1 MLTYPY
7 QNFYEVMEAN
17 AKNNPKKTAIFMEDH
32 KVSYLLLKQKIDTFA
47 RFLEFSGIKH
57 GERVAMIVSNS
68 VEFVV
73 SLFAITKIG
82 AIAVPL
88 NTFLKKEEFTY
99 ILNDCNAKMLICSAA
114 LSGETKDLLRTTSI
128 EKIIWCDEYAHLDER
143 NYSFN
148 EIETH
153 MDKNVYGTKR
163 PKLDDLAAIV
173 YTSGTTGKPKGAML
187 SYRNFFSNAIAGAES
202 FQITCKDRFIVFLPM
217 FHSFTLSIMVLLPMF
232 TCSSIVIVRSV
243 FPFANVLKQTLL
255 KQVTIFLG
263 VPTLYNAL
271 LKAKIPWYF
280 MWFNK
285 VRIFISGSAPLS
297 EQSLN
302 DFNAKFKKATL
313 LEGYGLSECSPAVC
327 VNRLERQKPLSVGL
341 PLPSYEVKIV
351 NEERMEVKTGEVGE
365 IMVKGDC
372 VMQGYLGYADA
383 TDETILNGW
392 LLTGDLGKKDS
403 DGFIYIVDRKKDLI
417 ISKGINIYPREIEE
431 VIYKYEGVD
440 AVAVIGLRDEQTKDE
455 DVLAFIQPKEDEKLN
470 EIELRSYLKQHLA
483 NFKLPKHIY
492 FVEEL
497 PKNATGKVLK
507 RVLKE
512 KVQSGGI
519 LRKK

>member
-1 MLTYPY
+1 MLSYPY
-7 QNFYEVMEAN
+7 QNFYEVIEAN
-17 AKNNPKKTAIFMEDH
+17 AKNDPKKTAIFIDER
-32 KVSYLLLKQKIDTFA
+32 KVTYLKLKQNIDTFA
-47 RFLEFSGIKH
+47 RFLEFSGIRS
-57 GERVAMIVSNS
+57 GDRVAMIIGNS
-68 VEFVV
+68 EEFVV

-88 NTFLKKEEFTY
+88 NTFLKKEEFEY
-99 ILNDCNAKMLICSAA
+99 ILNDCGARMLISSASFA
-114 LSGETKDLLRTTSI
+114 NETKDLLDMTKI
-128 EKIIWCDEYAHLDER
+128 EKIVWTDKYAHLDER
-143 NYSFN
+143 NYSFT
-148 EIETH
+148 EIDANLESH
-153 MDKNVYGTKR
+153 ERVAKQ
-163 PKLDDLAAIV
+163 PHLDDLACIV

-202 FQITCKDRFIVFLPM
+202 FQVTCKDRFIVFLPM

-302 DFNAKFKKATL
+302 EFNAKFTKATL
-313 LEGYGLSECSPAVC
+313 LEGYGLSECSPAVS
-327 VNRLERQKPLSVGL
+327 VNRLDRQKALSVGL

-351 NEERMEVKTGEVGE
+351 NEEMMEVKVGEVGE

-372 VMQGYLGYADA
+372 VMQGYLNHADA
-383 TDETILNGW
+383 TDETIMNGW
-392 LLTGDLGKKDS
+392 LLTGDLGKKDE

-440 AVAVIGLRDEQTKDE
+440 AVAVIGLRDETKDE
-455 DVLAFIQPKEDEKLN
+455 DVLAFIQPKEGVDLQEM
-470 EIELRSYLKQHLA
+470 ELRHYLKKHLA

-512 KVQSGGI
+512 KVQTGGL

>member
-1 MLTYPY
+1 
-7 QNFYEVMEAN
+7 
-17 AKNNPKKTAIFMEDH
+17 
-32 KVSYLLLKQKIDTFA
+32 
-47 RFLEFSGIKH
+47 
-57 GERVAMIVSNS
+57 
-68 VEFVV
+68 
-73 SLFAITKIG
+73 
-82 AIAVPL
+82 
-88 NTFLKKEEFTY
+88 
-99 ILNDCNAKMLICSAA
+99 
-114 LSGETKDLLRTTSI
+114 
-128 EKIIWCDEYAHLDER
+128 
-143 NYSFN
+143 
-148 EIETH
+148 
-153 MDKNVYGTKR
+153 
-163 PKLDDLAAIV
+163 
-173 YTSGTTGKPKGAML
+173 
-187 SYRNFFSNAIAGAES
+187 
-202 FQITCKDRFIVFLPM
+202 
-217 FHSFTLSIMVLLPMF
+217 MVLLPMF

-302 DFNAKFKKATL
+302 EFNAKFKNATL

-327 VNRLERQKPLSVGL
+327 VNRLDWQKPLSVGL

-351 NEERMEVKTGEVGE
+351 NDEMVEVKTGMIGE

-372 VMQGYLGYADA
+372 VMQGYLNHPDA
-383 TDETILNGW
+383 TDETIINGW
-392 LLTGDLGKKDS
+392 LLTGDLGKKDD

-440 AVAVIGLRDEQTKDE
+440 ATAVIGLRDEATRDE
-455 DVLAFIQPKEDEKLN
+455 EVLAFIQPKEGVDLSEM
-470 EIELRSYLKQHLA
+470 EIRKYLKLHLA

-512 KVQSGGI
+512 KVHEGFF
-519 LRKK
+519 KK

>member
-1 MLTYPY
+1 MLSYPY

-17 AKNNPKKTAIFMEDH
+17 AKNDPKKTAIFIDDR
-32 KVSYLLLKQKIDTFA
+32 KVTYLKLKQNIDTFA
-47 RFLEFSGIKH
+47 RFLEFSGIRS
-57 GERVAMIVSNS
+57 GDRVAMIVGNS
-68 VEFVV
+68 EEFVV

-88 NTFLKKEEFTY
+88 NTFLKKEEFEY
-99 ILNDCNAKMLICSAA
+99 ILNDCDARMLISSASFA
-114 LSGETKDLLRTTSI
+114 NETKNLLDTTKI
-128 EKIIWCDEYAHLDER
+128 EKIVWTDKYQHLDER
-143 NYSFN
+143 NYSFT
-148 EIETH
+148 EIDANLEIH
-153 MDKNVYGTKR
+153 ERLAKR
-163 PKLDDLAAIV
+163 PLLDDLACIV

-187 SYRNFFSNAIAGAES
+187 SYRNFFSNAIAGSIS
-202 FQITCKDRFIVFLPM
+202 FQITEKDRFIVFLPM

-297 EQSLN
+297 EQSLH
-302 DFNAKFKKATL
+302 DFNAKFTKATL
-313 LEGYGLSECSPAVC
+313 LEGYGLSECSPAVS
-327 VNRLERQKPLSVGL
+327 VNRLDRQKALSVGL

-351 NEERMEVKTGEVGE
+351 NEEMMEVKVGEVGE

-372 VMQGYLGYADA
+372 VMQGYLNQSDS
-383 TDETILNGW
+383 TDETIINGW
-392 LLTGDLGKKDS
+392 LLTGDLGKKDE

-431 VIYKYEGVD
+431 VIYKYDGVD
-440 AVAVIGLRDEQTKDE
+440 AVAVIGLRDETKDE
-455 DVLAFIQPKEDEKLN
+455 DVLAFIQPKEGVELQ
-470 EIELRSYLKQHLA
+470 EMELRHYLKKHLA

-512 KVQSGGI
+512 KVQAGGF

>member
-1 MLTYPY
+1 MLSYPY

-17 AKNNPKKTAIFMEDH
+17 AKNAPKKTAIFVDDR
-32 KVSYLLLKQKIDTFA
+32 KVTYAKLKQNIDTFA
-47 RFLEFSGIKH
+47 RFLEFSGIRS
-57 GERVAMIVSNS
+57 GDRVAMIVGNS
-68 VEFVV
+68 EEFVV

-88 NTFLKKEEFTY
+88 NTFLKKEEFEY
-99 ILNDCNAKMLICSAA
+99 ILNDCGARMLISSASFA
-114 LSGETKDLLRTTSI
+114 NETKNLLDSTKI
-128 EKIIWCDEYAHLDER
+128 EKIVWTDKYDNLDER
-143 NYSFN
+143 NYSFT
-148 EIETH
+148 EIDASLETH
-153 MDKNVYGTKR
+153 ERLVKSPR
-163 PKLDDLAAIV
+163 LDDLACIV

-187 SYRNFFSNAIAGAES
+187 SYRNFFSNAIAGSIS
-202 FQITCKDRFIVFLPM
+202 FQITEKDRFIVFLPM

-302 DFNAKFKKATL
+302 EFNAKFKKATL
-313 LEGYGLSECSPAVC
+313 LEGYGLSECSPAVS
-327 VNRLERQKPLSVGL
+327 VNRLDRQKALSVGL

-351 NEERMEVKTGEVGE
+351 NEEMMEVKTGEVGE

-372 VMQGYLGYADA
+372 VMQGYLNHADA
-383 TDETILNGW
+383 TDETIMNGW
-392 LLTGDLGKKDS
+392 LLTGDLGKKDE

-440 AVAVIGLRDEQTKDE
+440 AVAVIGLRDETKDE
-455 DVLAFIQPKEDEKLN
+455 DVLAFIQPKEGVELQ
-470 EIELRSYLKQHLA
+470 EMELRQYLKKHLA

-512 KVQSGGI
+512 KVQAGGF

>member
-1 MLTYPY
+1 MLSYPY

-17 AKNNPKKTAIFMEDH
+17 AKNAPKKAAIFIDDR
-32 KVSYLLLKQKIDTFA
+32 KVTYAKLKQNIDTFA
-47 RFLEFSGIKH
+47 RFLEFSGIRS
-57 GERVAMIVSNS
+57 GDRVAMIVGNS
-68 VEFVV
+68 EEFVV

-88 NTFLKKEEFTY
+88 NTFLKKEEFEY
-99 ILNDCNAKMLICSAA
+99 ILNDCGARMLISSASFA
-114 LSGETKDLLRTTSI
+114 NETKNLLDTTKI
-128 EKIIWCDEYAHLDER
+128 EKIVWTDKYDNLDER
-143 NYSFN
+143 NYSFT
-148 EIETH
+148 EIDASLETH
-153 MDKNVYGTKR
+153 ERLAKSPR
-163 PKLDDLAAIV
+163 LDDLACIV

-187 SYRNFFSNAIAGAES
+187 SYRNFFSNAIAGSIS
-202 FQITCKDRFIVFLPM
+202 FQITEKDRFIVFLPM

-302 DFNAKFKKATL
+302 EFNAKFKKATL
-313 LEGYGLSECSPAVC
+313 LEGYGLSECSPAVS
-327 VNRLERQKPLSVGL
+327 VNRLDRQKALSVGL

-351 NEERMEVKTGEVGE
+351 NEEMMEVKTGEVGE

-372 VMQGYLGYADA
+372 VMQGYLNHADA
-383 TDETILNGW
+383 TDETIMNGW
-392 LLTGDLGKKDS
+392 LLTGDLGKKDE

-440 AVAVIGLRDEQTKDE
+440 AVAVIGLRDETKDE
-455 DVLAFIQPKEDEKLN
+455 DVLAFIQPKEGVELQ
-470 EIELRSYLKQHLA
+470 EMELRQYLKKHLA

-512 KVQSGGI
+512 KVQAGGF

>member
-1 MLTYPY
+1 MLSYPY

-17 AKNNPKKTAIFMEDH
+17 AKNAPKKTAIFIDDR
-32 KVSYLLLKQKIDTFA
+32 KVTYAKLKQNIDTFA
-47 RFLEFSGIKH
+47 RFLEFSGIRS
-57 GERVAMIVSNS
+57 GDRVAMIVGNS
-68 VEFVV
+68 EEFVV

-88 NTFLKKEEFTY
+88 NTFLKKEEFEY
-99 ILNDCNAKMLICSAA
+99 ILNDCGARMLISSASFA
-114 LSGETKDLLRTTSI
+114 NETKNLLDSTKI
-128 EKIIWCDEYAHLDER
+128 EKIVWTDKYDNLDER
-143 NYSFN
+143 NYSFT
-148 EIETH
+148 EIDASLETH
-153 MDKNVYGTKR
+153 ERLVKSPR
-163 PKLDDLAAIV
+163 LDDLACIV

-187 SYRNFFSNAIAGAES
+187 SYRNFFSNAIAGSIS
-202 FQITCKDRFIVFLPM
+202 FQITEKDRFIVFLPM

-302 DFNAKFKKATL
+302 EFNAKFKKATL
-313 LEGYGLSECSPAVC
+313 LEGYGLSECSPAVS
-327 VNRLERQKPLSVGL
+327 VNRLDRQKALSVGL

-351 NEERMEVKTGEVGE
+351 NEEMMEVKTGEVGE

-372 VMQGYLGYADA
+372 VMQGYLNHADA
-383 TDETILNGW
+383 TDETIMNGW
-392 LLTGDLGKKDS
+392 LLTGDLGKKDE

-440 AVAVIGLRDEQTKDE
+440 AVAVIGLRDETKDE
-455 DVLAFIQPKEDEKLN
+455 DVLAFIQPKEGVDLQEM
-470 EIELRSYLKQHLA
+470 ELRQYLKKHLA

-512 KVQSGGI
+512 KVQAGGF

>member
-1 MLTYPY
+1 MLSYPY

-17 AKNNPKKTAIFMEDH
+17 AKNAPKKTAIFVDDR
-32 KVSYLLLKQKIDTFA
+32 KVTYAKLKQNIDTFA
-47 RFLEFSGIKH
+47 RFLEFSGIRS
-57 GERVAMIVSNS
+57 GDRVAMIVGNS
-68 VEFVV
+68 EEFVV

-88 NTFLKKEEFTY
+88 NTFLKKEEFEY
-99 ILNDCNAKMLICSAA
+99 ILNDCGARMLISSASFA
-114 LSGETKDLLRTTSI
+114 NETKNLLDSTKI
-128 EKIIWCDEYAHLDER
+128 EKIVWTDKYDNLDER
-143 NYSFN
+143 NYSFT
-148 EIETH
+148 EIDASLETH
-153 MDKNVYGTKR
+153 ERLVKSPR
-163 PKLDDLAAIV
+163 LDDLACIV

-187 SYRNFFSNAIAGAES
+187 SYRNFFSNAIAGSIS
-202 FQITCKDRFIVFLPM
+202 FQITEKDRFIVFLPM

-302 DFNAKFKKATL
+302 EFNAKFKKATL
-313 LEGYGLSECSPAVC
+313 LEGYGLSECSPAVS
-327 VNRLERQKPLSVGL
+327 VNRLDRQKALSVGL

-351 NEERMEVKTGEVGE
+351 NEEMMEVKTGEVGE

-372 VMQGYLGYADA
+372 VMQGYLNHTDA
-383 TDETILNGW
+383 TDETIMNGW
-392 LLTGDLGKKDS
+392 LLTGDLGKKDE

-440 AVAVIGLRDEQTKDE
+440 AVAVIGLRDETKDE
-455 DVLAFIQPKEDEKLN
+455 DVLAFIQPKEGVELQ
-470 EIELRSYLKQHLA
+470 EMELRQYLKKHLA

-512 KVQSGGI
+512 KVQAGGF

>member
-1 MLTYPY
+1 MLSYPY

-17 AKNNPKKTAIFMEDH
+17 AKNAPKKTAIFIDDR
-32 KVSYLLLKQKIDTFA
+32 KVTYAKLKQNIDTFA
-47 RFLEFSGIKH
+47 RFLEFSGIRS
-57 GERVAMIVSNS
+57 GDRVAMIVGNS
-68 VEFVV
+68 EEFVV

-88 NTFLKKEEFTY
+88 NTFLKKEEFEY
-99 ILNDCNAKMLICSAA
+99 ILNDCGARMLISSASFA
-114 LSGETKDLLRTTSI
+114 NETKNLLDSTKI
-128 EKIIWCDEYAHLDER
+128 EKIVWTDKYDNLDER
-143 NYSFN
+143 NYSFT
-148 EIETH
+148 EIDASLETH
-153 MDKNVYGTKR
+153 ERLVKSPR
-163 PKLDDLAAIV
+163 LDDLACIV

-187 SYRNFFSNAIAGAES
+187 SYRNFFSNAIAGSIS
-202 FQITCKDRFIVFLPM
+202 FQITEKDRFIVFLPM

-302 DFNAKFKKATL
+302 EFNAKFKKATL
-313 LEGYGLSECSPAVC
+313 LEGYGLSECSPAVS
-327 VNRLERQKPLSVGL
+327 VNRLDRQKALSVGL

-351 NEERMEVKTGEVGE
+351 NEEMMEVKTGEVGE

-372 VMQGYLGYADA
+372 VMQGYLNHADA
-383 TDETILNGW
+383 TDETIMNGW
-392 LLTGDLGKKDS
+392 LLTGDLGKKDE

-440 AVAVIGLRDEQTKDE
+440 AVAVIGLRDETKDE
-455 DVLAFIQPKEDEKLN
+455 DVLAFIQPKEGVELQ
-470 EIELRSYLKQHLA
+470 EMELRQYLKKHLA

-512 KVQSGGI
+512 KVQAGGF

>member
-1 MLTYPY
+1 MLSYPY

-17 AKNNPKKTAIFMEDH
+17 AKNAPKKTAIFVDDR
-32 KVSYLLLKQKIDTFA
+32 KVTYVKLKQNIDTFA
-47 RFLEFSGIKH
+47 RFLEFSGIRS
-57 GERVAMIVSNS
+57 GDRVAMIVGNS
-68 VEFVV
+68 EEFVV

-88 NTFLKKEEFTY
+88 NTFLKKEEFEY
-99 ILNDCNAKMLICSAA
+99 ILNDCGARMLISSASFA
-114 LSGETKDLLRTTSI
+114 NETKNLLDTTKI
-128 EKIIWCDEYAHLDER
+128 EKIVWTDKYDNLDER
-143 NYSFN
+143 NYSFT
-148 EIETH
+148 EIDASLETH
-153 MDKNVYGTKR
+153 ERLAKK
-163 PKLDDLAAIV
+163 PCLDDLACIV

-187 SYRNFFSNAIAGAES
+187 SYRNFFSNAIAGSIS
-202 FQITCKDRFIVFLPM
+202 FQITEKDRFIVFLPM

-302 DFNAKFKKATL
+302 EFNAKFKKATL
-313 LEGYGLSECSPAVC
+313 LEGYGLSECSPAVS
-327 VNRLERQKPLSVGL
+327 VNRLDRQKALSVGL

-351 NEERMEVKTGEVGE
+351 NEEMMEVKTGEVGE

-372 VMQGYLGYADA
+372 VMQGYLNHADA
-383 TDETILNGW
+383 TDETIMNGW
-392 LLTGDLGKKDS
+392 LLTGDLGKKDE

-440 AVAVIGLRDEQTKDE
+440 AVAVIGLRDETKDE
-455 DVLAFIQPKEDEKLN
+455 DVLAFIQPKEGVELQ
-470 EIELRSYLKQHLA
+470 EMELRQYLKKHLA

-507 RVLKE
+507 RILKE
-512 KVQSGGI
+512 KVQAGGF

>member
-1 MLTYPY
+1 MLSYPY

-17 AKNNPKKTAIFMEDH
+17 AKNAPKKTAIFIDDR
-32 KVSYLLLKQKIDTFA
+32 KVTYAKLKQNIDTFA
-47 RFLEFSGIKH
+47 RFLEFSGIRS
-57 GERVAMIVSNS
+57 GDRVAMIVGNS
-68 VEFVV
+68 EEFVV

-88 NTFLKKEEFTY
+88 NTFLKKEEFEY
-99 ILNDCNAKMLICSAA
+99 ILNDCDARMLISSASFA
-114 LSGETKDLLRTTSI
+114 NETKNLLDSTKI
-128 EKIIWCDEYAHLDER
+128 EKIVWTDKYDNLDER
-143 NYSFN
+143 NYSFT
-148 EIETH
+148 EIDASLETH
-153 MDKNVYGTKR
+153 ERLEKR
-163 PKLDDLAAIV
+163 PLLDDLACIV

-187 SYRNFFSNAIAGAES
+187 SYRNFFSNAIAGSIS
-202 FQITCKDRFIVFLPM
+202 FQITEKDRFIVFLPM

-302 DFNAKFKKATL
+302 EFNAKFKKATL
-313 LEGYGLSECSPAVC
+313 LEGYGLSECSPAVS
-327 VNRLERQKPLSVGL
+327 VNRLDRQKALSVGL

-351 NEERMEVKTGEVGE
+351 NEEMMEVKTGEVGE

-372 VMQGYLGYADA
+372 VMQGYLNHADA
-383 TDETILNGW
+383 TDETIMNGW
-392 LLTGDLGKKDS
+392 LLTGDLGKKDE

-440 AVAVIGLRDEQTKDE
+440 AVAVIGLRDETKDE
-455 DVLAFIQPKEDEKLN
+455 DVLAFIQPKEGVELQ
-470 EIELRSYLKQHLA
+470 EMELRQYLKKHLA

-512 KVQSGGI
+512 KVQAGGF

>member
-1 MLTYPY
+1 MLNYTYH
-7 QNFYEVMEAN
+7 NFYEIIEAN
-17 AKNNPKKTAIFMEDH
+17 VKKAPNKTAIFIDDR
-32 KVSYLLLKQKIDTFA
+32 KISYFKLKQNIDTFA
-47 RFLEFSGIKH
+47 RFLEFSGIRAK
-57 GERVAMIVSNS
+57 ERVAMIVSNS
-68 VEFVV
+68 EEFLV

-88 NTFLKKEEFTY
+88 NTFLKKEEFEY
-99 ILNDCNAKMLICSAA
+99 ILNDCGAKLLISSAA
-114 LSGETKDLLRTTSI
+114 FAKETAALFETTSV
-128 EKIIWCDEYAHLDER
+128 EKIVWTDKYERLDER
-143 NYSFN
+143 NYSFS
-148 EIETH
+148 EIETSFETFEH
-153 MDKNVYGTKR
+153 LASR
-163 PKLDDLAAIV
+163 PSLDDTACIV

-187 SYRNFFSNAIAGAES
+187 SYRNIFSNSIGGAES
-202 FQITCKDRFIVFLPM
+202 FQITEKDRFIVFLPM
-217 FHSFTLSIMVLLPMF
+217 FHSFTLSIMVLLPMYA
-232 TCSSIVIVRSV
+232 CSSLVIVKSV

-297 EQSLN
+297 EQALN
-302 DFNAKFKKATL
+302 EFNAKFKKARL

-327 VNRLERQKPLSVGL
+327 VNRLDRQKPLSVGL

-351 NEERMEVKTGEVGE
+351 NDEIVEVKTGEIGE

-372 VMQGYLGYADA
+372 VMQGYLNHPDA
-383 TDETILNGW
+383 TDETIINGW
-392 LLTGDLGKKDS
+392 LLTGDLGKKD
-403 DGFIYIVDRKKDLI
+403 DEGFIYIVDRKKDLI

-431 VIYKYEGVD
+431 IIYKFDGVD
-440 AVAVIGLRDEQTKDE
+440 AVAVIGIKDE
-455 DVLAFIQPKEDEKLN
+455 TNDEEVLAFIQPKENIQLSESD
-470 EIELRSYLKQHLA
+470 IRSYLKKHLA

-512 KVQSGGI
+512 KVVGGNFI
-519 LRKK
+519 RKK

>member
-1 MLTYPY
+1 MLSYPY
-7 QNFYEVMEAN
+7 HNFYEVMQAN
-17 AKNNPKKTAIFMEDH
+17 TKNDPKKTAIFIDDR
-32 KVSYLLLKQKIDTFA
+32 KVSYQELKAKIDGFA
-47 RFLEFSGIKH
+47 RVLVSLGLQAK
-57 GERVAMIVSNS
+57 ERVAMIVGNS
-68 VEFVV
+68 EEFVIA
-73 SLFAITKIG
+73 LYAITKLG
-82 AIAVPL
+82 AVAVPL
-88 NTFLKKEEFTY
+88 NTFLKKEEFDY
-99 ILNDCNAKMLICSAA
+99 ILNDAQARLLISSASFA
-114 LSGETKDLLRTTSI
+114 NETKELLHTTPI
-128 EKIIWCDEYAHLDER
+128 EKIIWTEGYEHLDANNLNFSYDIVDEKTEDSCLA
-143 NYSFN
+143 N
-148 EIETH
+148 
-153 MDKNVYGTKR
+153 
-163 PKLDDLAAIV
+163 LDDLACIV

-187 SYRNFFSNAIAGAES
+187 SYRNLFSNSIAGAES
-202 FQITCKDRFIVFLPM
+202 FQITAKDRFIVFLPM

-280 MWFNK
+280 MWFN
-285 VRIFISGSAPLS
+285 RLRLFISGSAPLS
-297 EQSLN
+297 EQALI
-302 DFNAKFKKATL
+302 DFNAKFKKAKL

-327 VNRLERQKPLSVGL
+327 VNRLDHQKPLSVGL
-341 PLPSYEVKIV
+341 PLPSYEIKIV
-351 NEERMEVKTGEVGE
+351 NEEMVEVKTGEVGE

-372 VMQGYLGYADA
+372 VMKGYLNHPDA
-383 TDETILNGW
+383 TDETIINGW
-392 LLTGDLGKKDS
+392 LLTGDLGKKDHE
-403 DGFIYIVDRKKDLI
+403 GFIYIVDRKKDLI

-440 AVAVIGLRDEQTKDE
+440 AVAVIGLRDEKTKDE
-455 DVLAFIQPKEDEKLN
+455 DVLAFIQPKENMNIKES
-470 EIELRSYLKQHLA
+470 ELRNYLKQHLA

-492 FVEEL
+492 IVEEL

-512 KVQSGGI
+512 TVQSGAI